1 MYKIADS
8 LKERFRKK
16 ERSDFIFLIVV
27 LFVALVMAVI
37 IFLNTYVFFNVL
49 VDGPSMEPTMYT
61 GDVLMAVKTDD
72 IKRGDII
79 VIDGEKYNTSKKSYD
94 WLIKRAIAFEG
105 ERVEIKDG
113 KVYINGNP
121 LDEPYLPEGRVTEA
135 QDWTDGITVG
145 AGQIFYLGDN
155 RGNSS
160 DSRYEKYGTCGKN
173 QIVDVVKD
181 WAPDVKWLSGFFYD
195 VGKFFRGEL

>member
-79 VIDGEKYNTSKKSYD
+79 VIDGEKYNTSTKSYD

-135 QDWTDGITVG
+135 QDWIGEITVG
-145 AGQIFYLGDN
+145 IGQIFYLGDN

-173 QIVDVVKD
+173 QIVGVVKD
-181 WAPDVKWLSGFFYD
+181 WALDVKWLSGFFYD
-195 VGKFFRGEL
+195 VGKFFRGER

>member
-16 ERSDFIFLIVV
+16 ERSDFIFLIVI
-27 LFVALVMAVI
+27 LFVALVMSVI
-37 IFLNTYVFFNVL
+37 IFLNTHVFFNVL

-61 GDVLMAVKTDD
+61 GDVLMAVKTDEV
-72 IKRGDII
+72 KRGDII
-79 VIDGEKYNTSKKSYD
+79 VIDGEKYNSATRKYD
-94 WLIKRAIAFEG
+94 WLIKRAVAFEG

-135 QDWTDGITVG
+135 QDWTGEITVG
-145 AGQIFYLGDN
+145 KDQIFYLGDN

-160 DSRYEKYGTCGKN
+160 DSRYEKYGTCDED
-173 QIVDVVKD
+173 QIVGVVKD
-181 WAPDVKWLSGFFYD
+181 WALDVKWLSGFFYD
-195 VGKFFRGEL
+195 VGKFFRGER

>member
-16 ERSDFIFLIVV
+16 ERSDFIFLIVI
-27 LFVALVMAVI
+27 LFVALVMSVI

-61 GDVLMAVKTDD
+61 GDVLMAVKTDEV
-72 IKRGDII
+72 KRGDII
-79 VIDGEKYNTSKKSYD
+79 VIDGEKYNSATKRYD

-105 ERVEIKDG
+105 EKVEIKDG

-135 QDWTDGITVG
+135 QDWTGEITVG
-145 AGQIFYLGDN
+145 KDQIFYLGDN

-160 DSRYEKYGTCGKN
+160 DSRYEKYGTCDED
-173 QIVDVVKD
+173 QIVGVVKD
-181 WAPDVKWLSGFFYD
+181 WALDVKWLSGFFYD
-195 VGKFFRGEL
+195 VGKFFRGER

>member
-1 MYKIADS
+1 MYNVIKS
-8 LKERFRKK
+8 KK
-16 ERSDFIFLIVV
+16 ERSDFIFLIVI
-27 LFVALVMAVI
+27 LFVALVMSVI
-37 IFLNTYVFFNVL
+37 IFLNTHIFFNVL

-79 VIDGEKYNTSKKSYD
+79 VIDGEKYNSATKRYD
-94 WLIKRAIAFEG
+94 WLIKRAVAFEG

-135 QDWTDGITVG
+135 QDWTGEITVG
-145 AGQIFYLGDN
+145 KDQIFYLGDN
-155 RGNSS
+155 RTNSS
-160 DSRYEKYGTCGKN
+160 DSRSYGTTKEENVLGVASKFA
-173 QIVDVVKD
+173 IKL
-181 WAPDVKWLSGFFYD
+181 KGFSTKFSEILS
-195 VGKFFRGEL
+195 L

>member
-27 LFVALVMAVI
+27 LFVALVMSVI
-37 IFLNTYVFFNVL
+37 IFLNTHVFFNVL

-61 GDVLMAVKTDD
+61 GDVLMAVKTDEV
-72 IKRGDII
+72 KRGDII
-79 VIDGEKYNTSKKSYD
+79 VIDGEKYNTSTRKYD
-94 WLIKRAIAFEG
+94 WLIKRAIAFED
-105 ERVEIKDG
+105 ETVEIKDG

-135 QDWTDGITVG
+135 QDWTGEITVG
-145 AGQIFYLGDN
+145 KDQIFYLGDN
-155 RGNSS
+155 RGNCS
-160 DSRYEKYGTCGKN
+160 DSRYEKYGTCDED
-173 QIVDVVKD
+173 QIVGVVKD
-181 WAPDVKWLSGFFYD
+181 WALDVKWLSGFFYD
-195 VGKFFRGEL
+195 VGKFFRGER

>member
-16 ERSDFIFLIVV
+16 ERSDFIFLIVI
-27 LFVALVMAVI
+27 LFVALVMSVI
-37 IFLNTYVFFNVL
+37 IFLNTHVFFNVL

-61 GDVLMAVKTDD
+61 GDVLMAVKTDEV
-72 IKRGDII
+72 KRGDII
-79 VIDGEKYNTSKKSYD
+79 VIDGEKYNSATKRYD
-94 WLIKRAIAFEG
+94 WLIKRAVAFEG

-135 QDWTDGITVG
+135 QDWTGEITVG
-145 AGQIFYLGDN
+145 KDQIFYLGDN

-160 DSRYEKYGTCGKN
+160 DSRYEKYGTCDED
-173 QIVDVVKD
+173 QIVGVVKD
-181 WAPDVKWLSGFFYD
+181 WALDVKWLSGFFYD
-195 VGKFFRGEL
+195 VGKFFRGER